1 MLISNPQ
8 VNAALKNPAFSARLA
23 SEIVP
28 HGSLTRLRGTEWLN
42 DEVINFY
49 GALLLQRANT
59 NLASDGTPK
68 VKLHVFSSYF
78 YTKVA
83 SPQGHSAVKRWTK
96 KVGDDSLL
104 CTMQSDPGHHCTDFL
119 LGECVNRSRVLTCQ
133 VDLFDQDMFVFPI
146 NVQGLHWTAGVV
158 DLKKKRIE
166 YYDSMGDFGG
176 IKDRYFDVSR
186 WRVFG
191 VADSRP
197 PGTVQLT
204 RLRSWAQRF
213 WIVPFR

>member
-1 MLISNPQ
+1 MLISTSQ

-59 NLASDGTPK
+59 NLANDGTPK

-96 KVGDDSLL
+96 KV
-104 CTMQSDPGHHCTDFL
+104 SDDFL
-119 LGECVNRSRVLTCQ
+119 
-133 VDLFDQDMFVFPI
+133 
-146 NVQGLHWTAGVV
+146 
-158 DLKKKRIE
+158 
-166 YYDSMGDFGG
+166 
-176 IKDRYFDVSR
+176 VSSI
-186 WRVFG
+186 G
-191 VADSRP
+191 SRP
-197 PGTVQLT
+197 
-204 RLRSWAQRF
+204 SSH
-213 WIVPFR
+213 